1 MQRLRAWGWLL
12 AVAAP
17 FLVYISWAQ
26 LGSQASRKQLER
38 YQKMYGAEG
47 AGLAGPLFEFFKK
60 QQRVAVA
67 GDVQMPAPPAQSGI
81 KQLLLRPDG
90 VLHVEIDARSDGKP
104 VVLQWVPIVVASAQ
118 GTGLNYDCVSDNSI
132 TVVNRICHAYTLKST
147 ADIAGQ
153 LQANAKALQ
162 SAPAK
167 RDGTGAVAAAGVAMG
182 GVLFM
187 PDAPAKLEDCGYQC
201 VKPMSCANTRALVC
215 LHRNANGAAE
225 LVATPQAYRGTDIAT
240 AQDAQKICEDLGPG
254 YTLASSHTLMSAGKL
269 QGGSQYWVNHPY
281 EPGSNCW
288 TGRLNQ

>member
-1 MQRLRAWGWLL
+1 MQRLRGWGWLL
-12 AVAAP
+12 AVAMP

-26 LGSQASRKQLER
+26 LDSQASRKQLER
-38 YQKMYGAEG
+38 FANWNIHGSG
-47 AGLAGPLFEFFKK
+47 GFFPVLRDFFAKN
-60 QQRVAVA
+60 QRVPAA
-67 GDVQMPAPPAQSGI
+67 GDVQLPAPDPQSGI
-81 KQLLLRPDG
+81 KRLELQPNG
-90 VLHVEIDARSDGKP
+90 VLHVELDARMEGKP
-104 VVLQWVPIVVASAQ
+104 VLLQYVPLVISLRTLALS
-118 GTGLNYDCVSDNSI
+118 YDCVSTSPAS
-132 TVVNRICHAYTLKST
+132 VVRKFCEAYTIKT
-147 ADIAGQ
+147 VEDIPGQ
-153 LQANAKALQ
+153 LQANAQALL
-162 SAPAK
+162 SAPPK
-167 RDGTGAVAAAGVAMG
+167 LDGTGAVATAGVAMG
-182 GVLFM
+182 GVLFV
-187 PDAPAKLEDCGYQC
+187 PEDPSKLDGCGFQC